1 MGPIMDTIFLSIPA
15 FFSIGGGE
23 IFFILL
29 VVLLFFGSKNLPEL
43 ARGLGKGIKEIR
55 HATESIKR
63 EIQDSA
69 GMDDEVL
76 QSVKKEVEEGKKVME
91 EAEGA
96 IRRGMKS

>member
-1 MGPIMDTIFLSIPA
+1 MTAILLAVPA

-55 HATESIKR
+55 HATDSIKR

-69 GMDDEVL
+69 GMDDEAIQAVR
-76 QSVKKEVEEGKKVME
+76 KEVEESKKVME

>member
-1 MGPIMDTIFLSIPA
+1 MTAILLTVPA

-55 HATESIKR
+55 HATDSIKR

-69 GMDDEVL
+69 GMDDEAIQTVR
-76 QSVKKEVEEGKKVME
+76 KKVEESKKAME